1 MSKRQIVIPPD
12 EPDDY
17 DPKRE
22 PILQP
27 GMLWAVLYWVVFFLL
42 MAAAHKATQW
52 VIVDMLG
59 WFPRR

>member
-1 MSKRQIVIPPD
+1 
-12 EPDDY
+12 
-17 DPKRE
+17 
-22 PILQP
+22 
-27 GMLWAVLYWVVFFLL
+27 MLWAVLYWVVFFLL